1 METAWLTRGT
11 EYPFR
16 CFEVWLISTTMC
28 WWRRPLK
35 IPNNAYYVQS
45 LTGGFDRARRG
56 KWMMHFKLEVWEKK
70 TELPEAIQRWM
81 HQLCNYS
88 TCSICFQN
96 FPLYLHL
103 SFAIYSLFLSQD
115 WPPRDRLLDGQSW
128 GGQSWVY
135 QSPGLSTSTIMYYK
149 SRSPGAFLSTESA
162 DSALQ
167 RL

>member
-16 CFEVWLISTTMC
+16 CFDVWLISTTMC

-56 KWMMHFKLEVWEKK
+56 KWMMHSKLEVWEKK

-81 HQLCNYS
+81 HQLCNYC

-96 FPLYLHL
+96 FPLCLHL

-115 WPPRDRLLDGQSW
+115 WPGDNSEYISHQDCPPQLLC
-128 GGQSWVY
+128 
-135 QSPGLSTSTIMYYK
+135 TS
-149 SRSPGAFLSTESA
+149 SLGVLEHFFQQRV
-162 DSALQ
+162 Q